1 MKKIFYITIISLAVL
16 YTSCD
21 YVANPYPAKNTNISD
36 TTSCSI
42 SAFPAVVSHIRK
54 ILIEDFT
61 AHTCTNCPKAAR
73 SIHIVDSTYLGQIN
87 TVAVHC
93 SSLAAPSPS
102 FDVADP
108 GSYMDDYRTNVGT
121 TYDNSFG
128 ASAYGLPEA
137 MINRRDYDTS
147 TLAHLKLYPF
157 SSYVAGIIAESSV
170 VDLQI
175 NLNYDA
181 STRKIC
187 CAIRDSFLTA
197 VTGNYKLVALI
208 TQDSIISWQDDA
220 DHNPANVSNYIFNHV
235 LRDAITPTGASGEPL
250 IIGGASAGLK
260 QIRHFA
266 YTIPAAYK
274 NINCIPKNCH
284 IVAFIYNTTT
294 HEVIQSEDAKV
305 IH

>member
-1 MKKIFYITIISLAVL
+1 MKKIFYITIISLVVF

-42 SAFPAVVSHIRK
+42 STFPTVTSHIKK

-73 SIHIVDSTYLGQIN
+73 SIHIVDSTYPGQIN
-87 TVAVHC
+87 TIAVHC
-93 SSLAAPSPS
+93 SSLAAPSSS
-102 FDVADP
+102 FDAADP
-108 GSYMDDYRTNVGT
+108 SSYMDDYRTILGT
-121 TYDNSFG
+121 TYDNTFG

-137 MINRRDYDTS
+137 MINRKDYNMG
-147 TLAHLKLYPF
+147 TLSHLKMYPF
-157 SSYVAGIIAESSV
+157 SSYVAGIIAEPSV

-197 VTGNYKLVALI
+197 ETGTFKLAALI
-208 TQDSIISWQDDA
+208 TQDSIIGWQDDA

-235 LRDAITPTGASGEPL
+235 LRDAITPTGAWGEPL
-250 IIGGASAGLK
+250 IGNGASSRLK

-284 IVAFIYNTTT
+284 IIVYIYNTTT
-294 HEVIQSEDAKV
+294 YEIIQSEDVKV
-305 IH
+305 IP